1 MARTIWLST
10 RPGWAEA
17 TCWKVGQSEG
27 GPHGRKRRE
36 EGSGL
41 GKEKKERVGHTTGR
55 KEKWSGPA
63 RLLRLRREKRWWEVW
78 AGRGNCGPI
87 IV

>member
-1 MARTIWLST
+1 VVHT
-10 RPGWAEA
+10 G
-17 TCWKVGQSEG
+17 
-27 GPHGRKRRE
+27 
-36 EGSGL
+36 
-41 GKEKKERVGHTTGR
+41 GKEEKRGAGWERKKKERVGHTTGR